1 MTTKMSGYAFI
12 LGVFLATFFGGYPHI
27 LTTGSGKPAVKSNCK
42 KHFKKHFGLAQGIP
56 KGTRDKE
63 RKKEQL
69 DLPVGSTGAG

>member
-1 MTTKMSGYAFI
+1 MTTKTDTPAVIFGD
-12 LGVFLATFFGGYPHI
+12 FLATFFGGYPHI

-42 KHFKKHFGLAQGIP
+42 KHLKKHFGLAQGIP